1 MQIHELTSNRR
12 TVNEGPMAALKGIGT
27 VAAQGVN
34 QALGTNIGGTGAGAY
49 QGSGLAAQ
57 AAATK
62 ANAPLVKKM
71 AIDMQNNWLKR
82 DMPNLMKA
90 APNGVVDPEDQ
101 ADAITRIINSS
112 LKFDYTRPPVDPN
125 AREGTADENA
135 KLDSEAIARSIQ
147 TLVGPGEKTADTY
160 WQVFSTIAR
169 SIVSL
174 QSLSSFNRNST
185 QATPDAQ
192 RAAEQ
197 AGLEKNQ
204 LATLQQLAKS
214 NPAVIKQLLG
224 IQ

>member
-1 MQIHELTSNRR
+1 MQIHELTSKRR

-49 QGSGLAAQ
+49 QGAGLAAQ

-71 AIDMQNNWLKR
+71 AMDMQNNWLKR
-82 DMPNLMKA
+82 DMPNLAKA

-101 ADAITRIINSS
+101 ADAMTKIVNSA
-112 LKFDYTRPPVDPN
+112 LRFDYTHPPVDPN
-125 AREGTADENA
+125 ARQGTADENA

-147 TLVGPGEKTADTY
+147 ALVGPGEKTADSY
-160 WQVFSTIAR
+160 WKIFSTIAQ

-174 QSLSSFNRNST
+174 QSLSSFHRGST
-185 QATPDAQ
+185 QSTPDAE

-204 LATLQQLAKS
+204 IATLQQLAKT
-214 NPAVIKQLLG
+214 NPAAIKQLLG

>member
-49 QGSGLAAQ
+49 QGAGLAAQ

-71 AIDMQNNWLKR
+71 TIDMQNNWLKR
-82 DMPNLMKA
+82 DI
-90 APNGVVDPEDQ
+90 V
-101 ADAITRIINSS
+101 NSA
-112 LKFDYTRPPVDPN
+112 LRFDYTHPPVDPN
-125 AREGTADENA
+125 ARQGTADENA

-174 QSLSSFNRNST
+174 QSLSSFNRGST

-214 NPAVIKQLLG
+214 NPAAIKQLLG